1 MSEIRIKL
9 EPTEYENQLC
19 DSTQECQGQEEAFE
33 DHNTKFLTFRD
44 AYEDTPVVRAPS
56 DESMPTLI
64 PIHEPRRAAN
74 NRTPRVQAANQRP
87 TPDSD
92 LNAFYG
98 VASDVEMLGDARN
111 NKLAVEMV
119 DRKLSTLISNQNK
132 LLVQN
137 EAILRRLDTL
147 CNGQVPRNHAMP
159 GIPNGIPE
167 RRSSDI
173 RHEWEAWRDK
183 FLVLPRSRS
192 TSRTSPNVNPSFS
205 NEKGNEIHFGPP
217 PTKLRR
223 TALSLSEDRR
233 SSEPTGIPP
242 STNDENIALMPPM
255 QPQVSSE
262 ANSGQQTHAK
272 IGVHAS
278 SSSNVLPLYANQC
291 NMAVYVM
298 RAGDQSQ
305 MVPIVPMNVNQ
316 QKPGS
321 AQGANGGMMLSG
333 QPALVYNSD
342 TRQYEQSYVTG
353 IAHPKAVQRKSGST
367 SDVNVRNNTAESA
380 LAKAN
385 KNITMQP
392 SITNIVSLRKESVET
407 ATSTVHHQ
415 PVAEPQRI
423 ENRSN
428 TRSASPPRHSPF
440 ISSRPASPI
449 IIEEDIK
456 PTTLASPEEIIH
468 SQLKRFSMRNYAVQL
483 MRALFRP
490 SELMYRAVYENS
502 ERKGIDKKR
511 IQQIKDYVF
520 QLFPTPSNEKSLAWI
535 ECISAMNEAIRE
547 IKLLS

>member
-9 EPTEYENQLC
+9 EPAEHGNQLC
-19 DSTQECQGQEEAFE
+19 DSTQECQGQEEAF
-33 DHNTKFLTFRD
+33 DNHNTKYLTFGD
-44 AYEDTPVVRAPS
+44 AFEDTPVVRAPS
-56 DESMPTLI
+56 DEAMPTLI
-64 PIHEPRRAAN
+64 PIHEPRRATN
-74 NRTPRVQAANQRP
+74 TRTPRLQATNQRP
-87 TPDSD
+87 ASDAD

-98 VASDVEMLGDARN
+98 VASDVEMLADVRN
-111 NKLAVEMV
+111 NKLAAEMV

-137 EAILRRLDTL
+137 DAILRRLDTL
-147 CNGQVPRNHAMP
+147 CSGQGPRNHVMP
-159 GIPNGIPE
+159 GVLNGIPE
-167 RRSSDI
+167 RRSSDV

-183 FLVLPRSRS
+183 FLVPPCSRS
-192 TSRTSPNVNPSFS
+192 TNRASPNVIPFS
-205 NEKGNEIHFGPP
+205 SEEGNEILLGPP

-223 TALSLSEDRR
+223 TALGEDRR
-233 SSEPTGIPP
+233 SSEPIGIAPAG
-242 STNDENIALMPPM
+242 NDGNIVLMPPM
-255 QPQVSSE
+255 QPQASAAAS
-262 ANSGQQTHAK
+262 SGQQTHAK
-272 IGVHAS
+272 VGLNAA

-305 MVPIVPMNVNQ
+305 MVPIVPMNINH
-316 QKPGS
+316 QKPAS
-321 AQGANGGMMLSG
+321 AEGVNGGMMLSG

-353 IAHPKAVQRKSGST
+353 IAHPKAVQQKSGST
-367 SDVNVRNNTAESA
+367 SDGSTRNNTAESA
-380 LAKAN
+380 LAKSN
-385 KNITMQP
+385 KNITIQP
-392 SITNIVSLRKESVET
+392 NITNIVSLRQESMET

-415 PVAEPQRI
+415 PVVEPRRI
-423 ENRSN
+423 ENRRN

-440 ISSRPASPI
+440 IPSRPATPI
-449 IIEEDIK
+449 IIDEDVK
-456 PTTLASPEEIIH
+456 PTSLASPEAIMH

-490 SELMYRAVYENS
+490 SELMYRAVYENN

>member
-1 MSEIRIKL
+1 MSEIRVKL
-9 EPTEYENQLC
+9 EPAEYENQFC
-19 DSTQECQGQEEAFE
+19 DSTEECQGQEETFE
-33 DHNTKFLTFRD
+33 SHNVKYLTFRD
-44 AYEDTPVVRAPS
+44 AFEDTPVVRAHS

-74 NRTPRVQAANQRP
+74 TRTPRGQTASQRP
-87 TPDSD
+87 ASDAD

-98 VASDVEMLGDARN
+98 VANDVEMLGDARN
-111 NKLAVEMV
+111 NKLATEIV

-137 EAILRRLDTL
+137 EAILRRLDIL
-147 CNGQVPRNHAMP
+147 CNGCGPRNHVIP
-159 GIPNGIPE
+159 GMPNGVPE

-173 RHEWEAWRDK
+173 RNEWEVWRDK
-183 FLVLPRSRS
+183 FLVPPRSRS
-192 TSRTSPNVNPSFS
+192 SNRTSPSVDPCSS
-205 NEKGNEIHFGPP
+205 EKGNEIHLGPP

-223 TALSLSEDRR
+223 TGLSEDRR
-233 SSEPTGIPP
+233 SSEPTRGSS
-242 STNDENIALMPPM
+242 STNDGNVVLMPPM
-255 QPQVSSE
+255 QPQASAAAS
-262 ANSGQQTHAK
+262 SGQQVHTRV
-272 IGVHAS
+272 GGHAS
-278 SSSNVLPLYANQC
+278 SSNNVMPLYANQC

-298 RAGDQSQ
+298 RAGDQGQ
-305 MVPIVPMNVNQ
+305 MVPIVPMTINQ

-321 AQGANGGMMLSG
+321 TQGADGGMMLSG

-353 IAHPKAVQRKSGST
+353 IAHPKAVRQMSVST
-367 SDVNVRNNTAESA
+367 SDSNTRNTTAENM
-380 LAKAN
+380 LGKAN
-385 KNITMQP
+385 KNIGIQP
-392 SITNIVSLRKESVET
+392 NITNIVSLRKESTEA

-415 PVAEPQRI
+415 PVTEPRRI
-423 ENRSN
+423 ENRNN
-428 TRSASPPRHSPF
+428 TRSVSPPRSSPF
-440 ISSRPASPI
+440 IPSRPASPI

-456 PTTLASPEEIIH
+456 PTSLASPEEIIH

-490 SELMYRAVYENS
+490 SELMYRAVYENN